1 RAIHG
6 RKHAESHAVGA
17 VEHGRLHRT
26 RRIADRRIQLRRGNA
41 YQPANR
47 VQPHRLVVVFHDP
60 VHRVARQSV
69 PAAQCDDPSTLDMAE
84 ASLHCDPERT
94 APVEPEVVD
103 AAFRQTVNGCVRC
116 PDLTVLDVRHV
127 TLEPKPQAT
136 LLRIRQQSRHRVAD
150 FQFVP
155 RNLFHYSLAAQAI
168 EAARFVGNPEIPRAV
183 SADRRRS
190 SRGEADRNE
199 PTVLEVRHPAQR
211 GDPESPAL
219 VLEECSYAVVWKPA
233 IEYLASSSTPCLAPH
248 SCCRTV
254 ACRAKNRDA
263 SAIPSAQAAK
273 SAEPHA
279 AIPRRENGPRRCT
292 RQALIGG
299 NRSDGEIAKDV
310 EAVLRRDPDVSFTIF
325 KNPRDEVAGQAVRLR
340 VHISAAL
347 VYMQEAA
354 VQGPDPQTA
363 IAVLQQPFWF
373 EPGPS
378 AWKWIGNA
386 LPLNEL
392 PDSVLGN
399 DQQFAVVVLI
409 QRLRIADR
417 GVRHRVM
424 RRRARPPSPQPG
436 LSRCPECAAAVL
448 VQRSHPLA
456 ETAALALY
464 VATLDRA
471 QPPGRTCVPAGPYR
485 SFVIHKE
492 RIDAVASE
500 LRILGQP
507 AVHPTGKTFQRA
519 DPDSPIARGE
529 QTSNPPVG
537 ELFISGRVP
546 GHTPNAVEAQH
557 AEFRPQPQITIG
569 RLRNGSDLP
578 LCKAFAEGPC
588 RVRVLVE
595 VESDIQRVRT
605 WAAHEGN
612 DQRDHPLRESRP
624 FECVGPRHD
633 GSC

>member
-1 RAIHG
+1 
-6 RKHAESHAVGA
+6 
-17 VEHGRLHRT
+17 
-26 RRIADRRIQLRRGNA
+26 
-41 YQPANR
+41 
-47 VQPHRLVVVFHDP
+47 
-60 VHRVARQSV
+60 
-69 PAAQCDDPSTLDMAE
+69 
-84 ASLHCDPERT
+84 
-94 APVEPEVVD
+94 
-103 AAFRQTVNGCVRC
+103 
-116 PDLTVLDVRHV
+116 
-127 TLEPKPQAT
+127 
-136 LLRIRQQSRHRVAD
+136 
-150 FQFVP
+150 
-155 RNLFHYSLAAQAI
+155 
-168 EAARFVGNPEIPRAV
+168 
-183 SADRRRS
+183 
-190 SRGEADRNE
+190 
-199 PTVLEVRHPAQR
+199 
-211 GDPESPAL
+211 
-219 VLEECSYAVVWKPA
+219 
-233 IEYLASSSTPCLAPH
+233 
-248 SCCRTV
+248 
-254 ACRAKNRDA
+254 
-263 SAIPSAQAAK
+263 
-273 SAEPHA
+273 
-279 AIPRRENGPRRCT
+279 
-292 RQALIGG
+292 
-299 NRSDGEIAKDV
+299 GEIAKDV

-373 EPGPS
+373 EPAPS
-378 AWKWIGNA
+378 AWKCIGNA
-386 LPLNEL
+386 LTLNEL

-624 FECVGPRHD
+624 FEYVGPRHD
-633 GSC
+633 GSCAHGRKSSSEQVPHGELDLARRAETFRPSERVEELSEAARRQEVCVRRRRQLQAVDDVVDLDSQLHRLVASQMYVLEKRRVHLNEVRPAL